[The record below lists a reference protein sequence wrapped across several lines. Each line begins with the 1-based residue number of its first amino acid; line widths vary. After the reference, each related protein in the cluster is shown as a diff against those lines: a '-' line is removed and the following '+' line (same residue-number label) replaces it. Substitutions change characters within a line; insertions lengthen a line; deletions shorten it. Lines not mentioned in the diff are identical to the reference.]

1 MNIRSIKNSIRWK
14 IVLIYCILVFIA
26 TTIVGVFLMSR
37 MEEYYI
43 NSARTNMRKLVEESS
58 LTASVGAYD
67 PFDEFAEEIQAS
79 IDAWSP
85 GFSQEIFVV
94 DETFYIVA
102 ASNASSGQSAV
113 DFLDCNII
121 LSALSGEEAESHDSI
136 SSQTS
141 DIPVFNMAF
150 PIKNESGK
158 VIGALYLREDIT
170 SLEDS
175 IDQSKSLFAKA
186 MVLAVFVT
194 FVLGFVISKSI
205 TGPINDV
212 TKKAEQMAS
221 GDFSQEVSV
230 KSNDEI
236 GRLAEMFNY
245 LRKQLD
251 DTLSEISGEKNKL
264 ETILRHMADGLIAV
278 DLSGKIIHANHAAI
292 KILAV
297 NEQSIEEENY
307 DDLIQGLNPE
317 LTVENLMK
325 RCEFEPESE
334 VFESAGR
341 YYDIRYDRFK
351 DENGKDVGLIMII
364 QDITQRM
371 KLESM
376 QMDFVA
382 NVSHELKTPLT
393 SISGF
398 AELMKNGNVAGE
410 TVVDF
415 SKSIY
420 CEAQR
425 LISLVNDII
434 KISELDEGNFLAEN
448 ERVDLYDLAGE
459 IIERLKSE
467 AAKKNIS
474 FSLIGSQAEVL
485 GVPKILDEMLYN
497 ICDNAVKYN
506 KENGTVDII
515 INQTDKKVNVI
526 VRDTGIGIPQE
537 HQQRV
542 FERFYRV
549 DKSHSKK
556 VGGTGL
562 GLAIVKHGAIY
573 HNAEIKLESEENKGT
588 TITLTFDKA

>member
-1 MNIRSIKNSIRWK
+1 
-14 IVLIYCILVFIA
+14 
-26 TTIVGVFLMSR
+26 
-37 MEEYYI
+37 
-43 NSARTNMRKLVEESS
+43 
-58 LTASVGAYD
+58 
-67 PFDEFAEEIQAS
+67 
-79 IDAWSP
+79 
-85 GFSQEIFVV
+85 
-94 DETFYIVA
+94 
-102 ASNASSGQSAV
+102 
-113 DFLDCNII
+113 
-121 LSALSGEEAESHDSI
+121 
-136 SSQTS
+136 
-141 DIPVFNMAF
+141 
-150 PIKNESGK
+150 
-158 VIGALYLREDIT
+158 
-170 SLEDS
+170 
-175 IDQSKSLFAKA
+175 
-186 MVLAVFVT
+186 
-194 FVLGFVISKSI
+194 
-205 TGPINDV
+205 
-212 TKKAEQMAS
+212 
-221 GDFSQEVSV
+221 
-230 KSNDEI
+230 
-236 GRLAEMFNY
+236 
-245 LRKQLD
+245 
-251 DTLSEISGEKNKL
+251 
-264 ETILRHMADGLIAV
+264 
-278 DLSGKIIHANHAAI
+278 
-292 KILAV
+292 
-297 NEQSIEEENY
+297 
-307 DDLIQGLNPE
+307 
-317 LTVENLMK
+317 
-325 RCEFEPESE
+325 
-334 VFESAGR
+334 
-341 YYDIRYDRFK
+341 
-351 DENGKDVGLIMII
+351 
-364 QDITQRM
+364 
-371 KLESM
+371 
-376 QMDFVA
+376 
-382 NVSHELKTPLT
+382 
-393 SISGF
+393 
-398 AELMKNGNVAGE
+398 MKNGDVAGE